1 MLSAFCWGLLATSS
15 LILGGLIATRFTLS
29 RKVVGIIMAF
39 GAGTLI
45 SAVSYE
51 LIFEAVQMARLTG
64 FPALGLFAG
73 AITFF
78 GSDALIAKFGGRKG
92 ADADNSPKSK
102 LVVPMVLAIILD
114 GIPESIVIGLGILEG
129 GTVSIAM
136 LTAIFISNLPEAIAG
151 SVGMKAGGVS
161 RGKIISLWSVI
172 ALVCAVASAAG
183 FVLFGNVPT
192 HWIAF
197 VQAFAG
203 GAILMMLANS
213 MMPEAFEHGG
223 KLAGVFTVLGFCT
236 SVAFIVL
243 ENS

>member
-29 RKVVGIIMAF
+29 KKVVGIIMAF

-64 FPALGLFAG
+64 FPLLGLFTG

-78 GSDALIAKFGGRKG
+78 GCEALIAKFVAGKPSDLN
-92 ADADNSPKSK
+92 ASAHSK

-114 GIPESIVIGLGILEG
+114 GIPELIVIGLGILEG
-129 GTVSIAM
+129 GTISIAM

-151 SVGMKAGGVS
+151 TVGMKAGGAS
-161 RGKIISLWSVI
+161 RGKILSLW
-172 ALVCAVASAAG
+172 ASSPWYAPRRPRRASFFSATFLRSG
-183 FVLFGNVPT
+183 LPSCRLLREVR
-192 HWIAF
+192 
-197 VQAFAG
+197 
-203 GAILMMLANS
+203 S
-213 MMPEAFEHGG
+213 
-223 KLAGVFTVLGFCT
+223 
-236 SVAFIVL
+236 
-243 ENS
+243 